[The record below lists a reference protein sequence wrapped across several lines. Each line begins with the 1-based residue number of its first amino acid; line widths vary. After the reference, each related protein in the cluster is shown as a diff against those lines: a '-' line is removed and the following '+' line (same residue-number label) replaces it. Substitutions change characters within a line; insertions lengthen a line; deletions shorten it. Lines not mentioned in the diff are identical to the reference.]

1 VHDARQPGPF
11 GRLAALVIGHPRGAL
26 LITGLL
32 CVLGVLLGSR
42 LSVQPNI
49 LDMLPDS
56 DPTAQA
62 IRQLNDEE
70 GGTGLL
76 TIAISGEDADARKA
90 FARELAADLDAWDD
104 VEWVLYEIDED
115 TAARLGALQLTTDEL
130 REIRTKLQSAVA
142 LGPAAQNPILASR
155 LLALGPLTDKLNDP
169 GSVQVLSGADGTER
183 VLVRPHGNPFDLPFS
198 RPFMARVNDLLAT
211 LDAPSRG
218 LEITW
223 VGGPYRHS
231 VEDMETI
238 VHDLFATLGVS
249 VLLVVLFL
257 GAGFRRPRAVAIIF
271 LPLVVGNIWTLGLAG
286 ATVGK
291 LNTFTSYF
299 TALLIGLGVDFG
311 IHLYSR
317 YREERSRQDS
327 AQDAVIVAWDAV
339 GPPCLTA
346 AITSAAGFCALWI
359 AGFQGF
365 QQLGTLLSGGVLLCL
380 LAELVLL
387 PLLLVRFDDHV
398 PAVPVREQNSGMR
411 PSYRLAPIGLVG
423 MIAAALVA
431 LSFLPKVQF
440 EYDISELRGEGKA
453 YADLTQAERDLAEES
468 YTPTVVSY
476 PDEAALYADFDRIG
490 GDIDDDRIPALRGVL
505 GLPSVLPADQADRV
519 ALLQEIAGIAASDG
533 ARYLPRPVQ
542 ENLARLV
549 QTPPRVLTRDDLP
562 ASIRQLVGA
571 SGDHHRLM
579 LLSAGNMW
587 DIREMAKLR
596 EAVLAEVEGHP
607 AAGEYVATAVLFDL
621 MKRDAPRVAGFALVM
636 VFLASWFDLRR
647 FKRALAAVIALTA
660 GMGVAG
666 AGMAVTGLKLS
677 MANFVGIPILM
688 GIGIDVIIHLIHRIE
703 EEGPG
708 RVFYALRT
716 TGVAAIMSAATTV
729 FSFASLILASSQG
742 VQGLG
747 QLIVLG
753 LVLVVLGAFGLVP
766 LGWMTFWLLT
776 KRR

>member
-1 VHDARQPGPF
+1 PRHPGPF
-11 GRLAALVIGHPRGAL
+11 GRLAALVIGNPRGTL
-26 LITGLL
+26 WITGLL
-32 CVLGVLLGSR
+32 CVLGLLLGSR

-62 IRQLNDEE
+62 IRKLNAEE

-76 TIAISGEDADARKA
+76 TIAIAGEDPQARQD
-90 FARELAADLDAWDD
+90 FAQELADELAGWDD
-104 VEWVLYEIDED
+104 VEWVLYRVDEEL
-115 TAARLGALQLTTDEL
+115 AARLGALQLSVDEL
-130 REIRTKLQSAVA
+130 REIRTRLQGAVA

-155 LLALGPLTDKLNDP
+155 LLDLGPLTERLNDP
-169 GSVQVLSGADGTER
+169 GAIQVLSGAGDTER
-183 VLVRPHGNPFDLPFS
+183 VLVRPRGNPFDLPFS
-198 RPFMARVNDLLAT
+198 RPFMARVNDLLERM
-211 LDAPSRG
+211 DAPARG
-218 LEITW
+218 VEIAW

-238 VHDLFATLGVS
+238 VHDLFATLGIS

-257 GAGFRRPRAVAIIF
+257 ALGFKRPRAVAIIF
-271 LPLVVGNIWTLGLAG
+271 LPLAVGNIWTLGLAG
-286 ATVGK
+286 AAVGK

-317 YREERSRQDS
+317 YREERSRQDT
-327 AQDAVIVAWDAV
+327 ARDAVIAAWDAV

-346 AITSAAGFCALWI
+346 AITSAAGFCSLWI

-398 PAVPVREQNSGMR
+398 PPVPVREQSSGMR
-411 PSYRLAPIGLVG
+411 PSYRLAPVGLATLLV
-423 MIAAALVA
+423 IAGIA
-431 LSFLPKVQF
+431 LSLLPRVEF
-440 EYDISELRGEGKA
+440 EYDISELRTEGEA
-453 YADLTQAERDLAEES
+453 YADLTRAQRDLAIAS

-476 PDEAALYADFDRIG
+476 PDEATLYADHARISR
-490 GDIDDDRIPALRGVL
+490 DIAEGRIPQLRGVL
-505 GLPSVLPADQADRV
+505 GLPSVLPADQARRV
-519 ALLQEIAGIAASDG
+519 ELLQEIARIAASDG

-542 ENLARLV
+542 DNLARLLKA
-549 QTPPRVLTRDDLP
+549 PPRVLTRDDLP
-562 ASIRQLVGA
+562 PSIRQILGA
-571 SGDHHRLM
+571 GDHHHRLM

-587 DIREMAKLR
+587 DIREMARLR
-596 EAVLAEVEGHP
+596 DAVLAEVGDHP
-607 AAGEYVATAVLFDL
+607 VAGEYIATAVLFDL
-621 MKRDAPRVAGFALVM
+621 MKRDAPRVAGFALVT

-666 AGMAVTGLKLS
+666 AGMALTGLKLS

-708 RVFYALRT
+708 RVLYALRT
-716 TGVAAIMSAATTV
+716 TGVAAIMSAMTTI
-729 FSFASLILASSQG
+729 FSFASLVLASSQG

-747 QLIVLG
+747 KLIVLG

-766 LGWMTFWLLT
+766 LGWMTWWLFT
-776 KRR
+776 RKR